1 MIRSALTAAAF
12 VALSAPAFATTFTFE
27 TAEPVKDG
35 QVVAIGTVWLCEGTV
50 CKGDLDRKKASV
62 RDCKK
67 IAKKAGVIL
76 SYGND
81 NSELEADDIESCKK
95 SAR

>member
-1 MIRSALTAAAF
+1 MIRTALTAAAF
-12 VALSAPAFATTFTFE
+12 LALSAPAFATTFTFE
-27 TAEPVKDG
+27 TAAPVEDG

-67 IAKKAGVIL
+67 IAKKAGEIV
-76 SYGND
+76 SYGNA
-81 NSELEADDIESCKK
+81 NSELDAEDIEACKK
-95 SAR
+95 AAR

>member
-12 VALSAPAFATTFTFE
+12 LALGAPAFANTV
-27 TAEPVKDG
+27 APVDEG

-67 IAKKAGVIL
+67 IAKKAGEII
-76 SYGND
+76 SYGNS
-81 NSELEADDIESCKK
+81 NSKLEADDIEACKK

>member
-12 VALSAPAFATTFTFE
+12 LALSAPAFATTFTFE
-27 TAEPVKDG
+27 TAEPVDDG
-35 QVVAIGTVWLCEGTV
+35 QVVAIGTVWLCEGTI
-50 CKGDLDRKKASV
+50 CTGDLDRKKASV

-67 IAKKAGVIL
+67 IAKKAGEIV
-76 SYGND
+76 SYGNAK
-81 NSELEADDIESCKK
+81 SELEADEIEACRK

>member
-12 VALSAPAFATTFTFE
+12 LALSAPAFASTFTFE
-27 TAEPVKDG
+27 TAEPVEDG

-67 IAKKAGVIL
+67 IAKKAGEII
-76 SYGND
+76 SFA
-81 NSELEADDIESCKK
+81 NSDSALEADDIEACKK

>member
-12 VALSAPAFATTFTFE
+12 LALGAPAFANTFTFE
-27 TAEPVKDG
+27 TVAPVDEG

-67 IAKKAGVIL
+67 IAKKAGEII
-76 SYGND
+76 SYGNS
-81 NSELEADDIESCKK
+81 NSKLEADDIEACKK

>member
-12 VALSAPAFATTFTFE
+12 LALSAPAFATTFTFE

-67 IAKKAGVIL
+67 IAKIL
-76 SYGND
+76 NWKLTTS
-81 NSELEADDIESCKK
+81 SR
-95 SAR
+95 ARNLHANASD